1 MSHLKYSTIVLKFLP
16 FFMFSIFI
24 VAGSIG
30 CGEANTGVIAPKSGY
45 QPLGDQKKMEKA
57 VRENVAVLTVEPDQE
72 N

>member
-1 MSHLKYSTIVLKFLP
+1 
-16 FFMFSIFI
+16 MFSIFI